1 LREVEVLPELEAKAL
16 LDLAPDEL
24 EEAADDQAEE
34 GEVVSVAFA
43 DGNVMGPR
51 EFRRTSS

>member
-1 LREVEVLPELEAKAL
+1 MREVEVLPEIEAKAL